1 MIYDQNTPLSLAE
14 KDRQAR
20 ECCADPH
27 RFFKAFSRTA
37 RRFQHMN
44 RSPRYRVMT
53 LVGGPNDFLKFHPI
67 KLAIG
72 ERLAHVSSW
81 EDVFATLVRELVMR
95 KPAFIQT
102 LSQAG
107 YLPWIENLNPSVDL
121 ITAFQNGET
130 NLKFMTL
137 VEAFCAVQWLIV
149 MCDIKLNDVIV
160 QIDPY
165 ESEEAWRKRESE
177 IRTKRQEES
186 RVLREID
193 EARLKWAE
201 QHPEDD
207 YAQDVAKQ
215 ILSGEKPANK
225 KPKEDLTWE
234 I

>member
-1 MIYDQNTPLSLAE
+1 MLYNQDTPLSLAE

-20 ECCADPH
+20 EWCADPH

-37 RRFQHMN
+37 KRFQFQN

-67 KLAIG
+67 KLSICDH
-72 ERLAHVSSW
+72 LAHVTSW
-81 EDVFATLVRELVMR
+81 EDVFATAIRELVQA
-95 KPAFIQT
+95 KPAFIRT

-107 YLPWIENLNPSVDL
+107 YLPWMENLNPSVDL
-121 ITAFQNGET
+121 LTAFQNGEI

-165 ESEEAWRKRESE
+165 ESEEAWRKREAE
-177 IRTKRQEES
+177 LRAKRQEES

-193 EARLKWAE
+193 DARVKWAE
-201 QHPEDD
+201 EHPEDD
-207 YAQDVAKQ
+207 YAQEVAQRIK
-215 ILSGEKPANK
+215 SGEKPK
-225 KPKEDLTWE
+225 TKPKEDLTWE